1 MCRPR
6 FSRSP
11 ATLCAIA
18 KKYSSKRKPGPRSH
32 GTKAKFRVRHR
43 LKEKELET
51 TVTVTARKG
60 ISVEEMR
67 SGVASYFK
75 TDDVSVSR
83 GMGTDRRVEY
93 DYDELEILK
102 NPHKKPQ
109 P

>member
-1 MCRPR
+1 MDQPHM
-6 FSRSP
+6 FSILNLR
-11 ATLCAIA
+11 
-18 KKYSSKRKPGPRSH
+18 GPP
-32 GTKAKFRVRHR
+32 
-43 LKEKELET
+43 ET

-67 SGVASYFK
+67 SRVASYFK

-102 NPHKKPQ
+102 DRK
-109 P
+109 